1 MLTSIVFIDINF
13 EISSILCSYLY
24 MTARPPSMEMPD
36 ADISSQAIKRRM
48 PPEIKLKLA
57 KVARLAVLRIAN
69 LILLFLP
76 VIFTE

>member
-1 MLTSIVFIDINF
+1 
-13 EISSILCSYLY
+13 

-48 PPEIKLKLA
+48 PPEIKQKLA

-76 VIFTE
+76 VIFTEWNCMSSHFVSLPRPFPSLIF